1 MKTNRHFIRNL
12 TILVGLIFISRL
24 FYLQIID
31 NSYEKLSENNA
42 VKIHYDYPARGY
54 IYDRNNVLLV
64 ANQVSYD
71 IMIIPQ
77 EVKLKDTIEF
87 CNLLHI
93 TKKSFKK
100 RLKRSKHYSVR
111 IPSVFLK
118 QLSKKDFGALQ
129 EIMYKFKGFYIQ
141 KRILRKYP
149 IKSAANV
156 LGYISEINEP
166 QLKKLSYY
174 QSGELIGTSGV
185 EKKYENILRGKKGIN
200 YIQRDRFNKE
210 IGPYK
215 NGKLDKK
222 AVAGKDINITIDA
235 KLQQYGEKL
244 LQHKRGGIVAIEPGS
259 GEILALV
266 TSPTYDP
273 NLLVGRQRSKNFTKL
288 YLDSINKPLYDRGLL
303 AQYPPGSPFKL
314 ADALIGL
321 QEKVIT
327 PQTTF
332 LCFHGYRYGKR
343 PNEFMKCHCGIYN
356 SPINLD
362 LGIYRSCNS
371 YFANVYR
378 RIIEKY
384 PTPSLGMNAW
394 NTHLKKLGFGDF
406 LGSDLT
412 VGKKGFIPDANYYN
426 HYYPLKNWRAVT
438 TISNA
443 IGQGEILTTPIQLAN
458 FTALIAN
465 RGYYFTPHIIKKI
478 KDSIIDKKYKT
489 PHYSGI
495 DKSNFEP
502 VIQGMYDV
510 FEKQGTARYYKLKDI
525 AICGKTGTSENFKRV
540 NGIKYQFED
549 HSIFVA
555 FAPKDNP
562 KIAIAVFIE
571 NGGFGSVLAAP
582 IATLMI
588 EKYLKGK
595 TSRPYLEKAII
606 TRDLQPLYNKQLKI
620 EQQIAPK
627 KQ

>member
-1 MKTNRHFIRNL
+1 MKKSSHLIRNL
-12 TILVGLIFISRL
+12 TILIGLIFIGRL
-24 FYLQIID
+24 FYLQILN

-42 VKIHYDYPARGY
+42 IKIKYEYPARGF

-71 IMIIPQ
+71 IMVIPR
-77 EVKLKDTIEF
+77 ETNLKDTTTF

-93 TKKSFKK
+93 SKKTLKK
-100 RLKRSKHYSVR
+100 QLKKARRYSTR

-118 QLSKKDFGALQ
+118 ELSKKNFGALQ
-129 EIMYKFKGFYIQ
+129 EVMYKYKGFYIQ

-156 LGYISEINEP
+156 LGYISEINES
-166 QLKKLSYY
+166 QLKKLPYY
-174 QSGELIGTSGV
+174 QQGELIGASGV
-185 EKKYENILRGKKGIN
+185 ERRYEKVLRGQKGIS
-200 YIQRDRFNKE
+200 YIQRNRFNKE

-215 NGKLDKK
+215 NGKLDEK
-222 AVAGKDINITIDA
+222 AIPGKDITITIDT

-266 TSPTYDP
+266 TSPSYDP

-288 YLDSINKPLYDRGLL
+288 FLDSVNKPLYDRGLL

-343 PNEFMKCHCGIYN
+343 PNEFMKCHCGIYD

-384 PTPSLGMNAW
+384 PTPSLGIDVW
-394 NTHLKKLGFGDF
+394 NKHLKNMGFGNY

-412 VGKKGFIPDANYYN
+412 TGKKGFIPDSKYYN

-458 FTALIAN
+458 FTAMIAN

-478 KDSIIDKKYKT
+478 KGSAIAKAFTT

-495 DKSNFEP
+495 DKSNFAP
-502 VIQGMYDV
+502 VVQGMLDV
-510 FEKQGTARYYKLKDI
+510 YEKQGTARYYKLKDI
-525 AICGKTGTSENFKRV
+525 AICGKTGTAENFKRV
-540 NGIKYQFED
+540 NGKKYQFED
-549 HSIFVA
+549 HSIFIA

-562 KIAIAVFIE
+562 KIALAVFVE

-588 EKYLKGK
+588 EKYLKGSA
-595 TSRPYLEKAII
+595 SRPYLEKAII
-606 TRDLQPLYNKQLKI
+606 ARNLQPLYNKQLKI
-620 EQQIAPK
+620 EQQLAQK
-627 KQ
+627 K

>member
-1 MKTNRHFIRNL
+1 MKTKRHIIRNL
-12 TILVGLIFISRL
+12 TILVGLIFIGRL
-24 FYLQIID
+24 FYLQIIND
-31 NSYEKLSENNA
+31 SYEKLSENNA
-42 VKIHYDYPARGY
+42 IKIHYDYPARGY

-71 IMIIPQ
+71 IMVIPRQ
-77 EVKLKDTIEF
+77 VKLKDTTEF
-87 CNLLHI
+87 CNILRI
-93 TKKSFKK
+93 TKESFKK
-100 RLKRSKHYSVR
+100 RIKKAKHYSVR

-149 IKSAANV
+149 IKSAANI
-156 LGYISEINEP
+156 LGYISEINES
-166 QLKKLSYY
+166 QLKKMPYY
-174 QSGELIGTSGV
+174 QQGELIGASGV
-185 EKKYENILRGKKGIN
+185 EKEYEKSLRGEKGIK
-200 YIQRDRFNKE
+200 YIQRNRFNKE

-222 AVAGKDINITIDA
+222 AVAGKDINITIDT
-235 KLQQYGEKL
+235 KLQQYGETL
-244 LQHKRGGIVAIEPGS
+244 LQHKRGSIVAIEPS
-259 GEILALV
+259 TGEILALV
-266 TSPTYDP
+266 TSPSYDP

-288 YLDSINKPLYDRGLL
+288 FLDTISKPLYDRGLL
-303 AQYPPGSPFKL
+303 AQYPPGSTFKL

-321 QEKVIT
+321 QENIIT

-332 LCFHGYRYGKR
+332 LCFNGYRYGKR
-343 PNEFMKCHCGIYN
+343 PNEFMKCHSGLYN
-356 SPINLD
+356 TPVNLD

-384 PTPSLGMNAW
+384 PTPSLGMDAW
-394 NTHLKKLGFGDF
+394 NAHLKKLGFGNY

-412 VGKKGFIPDANYYN
+412 TGKKGFIPDSKYYN

-478 KDSIIDKKYKT
+478 KDTLIDKAFTK

-495 DKSNFEP
+495 DKSNFKP
-502 VIQGMYDV
+502 VIKGMYDV
-510 FEKQGTARYYKLKDI
+510 FEKRGTARYYKLKDI
-525 AICGKTGTSENFKRV
+525 TICGKTGTAENFKRI
-540 NGIKYQFED
+540 NGKKYQFED

-571 NGGFGSVLAAP
+571 NGGFGSALAAP

-588 EKYLKGK
+588 EKYLKGG
-595 TSRPYLEKAII
+595 TSKPLLEKAII
-606 TRDLQPLYNKQLKI
+606 ARNLQPLYDKQLKI

-627 KQ
+627 K